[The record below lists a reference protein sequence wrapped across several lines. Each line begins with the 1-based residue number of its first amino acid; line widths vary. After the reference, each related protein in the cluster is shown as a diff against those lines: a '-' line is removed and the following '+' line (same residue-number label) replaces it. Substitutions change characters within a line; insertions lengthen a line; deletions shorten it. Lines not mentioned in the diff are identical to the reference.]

1 VPGRHVKPRHRGP
14 GLVDRSVSL
23 AASGVSSAIGASG
36 RALILF
42 GVAGSATAFGLVAAQ
57 AADSASASAAASHH
71 RSDAA
76 TSAAHHRKSAAVTA
90 ALASRAAHAE
100 VRVSRS
106 SERPPTV
113 KEQRATKAKALP
125 VSHQASRRG
134 VTRTI
139 APATPREVA
148 LWMLADYGWS
158 SDQFSCLDELW
169 NSESGWN
176 PSATNS
182 TSGAYGIPQ
191 ALPPDKMAS
200 AGADW
205 RTNPVTQIEWGL
217 TYIRSSYGTPCSA
230 WAFKV
235 SNSWY

>member
-14 GLVDRSVSL
+14 GFVERSVAQ
-23 AASGVSSAIGASG
+23 AASGVSTAMTASG
-36 RALILF
+36 RALVLF

-57 AADSASASAAASHH
+57 AADSAS
-71 RSDAA
+71 
-76 TSAAHHRKSAAVTA
+76 TSAAPAHHRNDAAISATHHRTSASVTA
-90 ALASRAAHAE
+90 ALASRAAHPE

-106 SERPPTV
+106 SGRPPTV
-113 KEQRATKAKALP
+113 KEQRIAKAKALP
-125 VSHQASRRG
+125 VRQALRRG

-139 APATPREVA
+139 APATPREA
-148 LWMLADYGWS
+148 AMSMLANFGWS

-176 PSATNS
+176 PYATNS

-191 ALPPDKMAS
+191 ALPAEKMAS

-217 TYIRSSYGTPCSA
+217 DYIRQSYGTPCSA
-230 WAFKV
+230 WAFKLG
-235 SNSWY
+235 NSWY